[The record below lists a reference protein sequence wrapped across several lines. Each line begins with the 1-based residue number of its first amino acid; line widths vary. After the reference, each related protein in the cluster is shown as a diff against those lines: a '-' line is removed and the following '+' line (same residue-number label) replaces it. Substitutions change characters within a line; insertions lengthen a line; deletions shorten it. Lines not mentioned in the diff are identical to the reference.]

1 MIHDYYSLTE
11 LSDRWSKLFKTEVTL
26 RDILRLGATGK
37 LQIHLLTLGL
47 GRHYKLDNFGLRKRW
62 CNPKE
67 HTDDKQFLSIEKF
80 EQLSKETVEKIEATV
95 IDGELLEFR
104 ELSVEVEDWVRETVY
119 YDIPEDSILI
129 LTNYIRDV
137 RFSTSDLYVVS
148 DEVERYERL
157 ILGGSSGEKS
167 SKISEQTLYLIIA
180 LLKKELL
187 LEKGWKQNALIMDLV
202 EQKDD
207 LKGISKSTLES
218 VFAEANRKLTNR

>member
-1 MIHDYYSLTE
+1 M
-11 LSDRWSKLFKTEVTL
+11 
-26 RDILRLGATGK
+26 
-37 LQIHLLTLGL
+37 
-47 GRHYKLDNFGLRKRW
+47 
-62 CNPKE
+62 
-67 HTDDKQFLSIEKF
+67 
-80 EQLSKETVEKIEATV
+80 EKIEATV